1 MGLWICADVSTHS
14 LPGFYV
20 SSVNIYLRGLF
31 LLVQQE
37 NEKEAKEKRLKE
49 KTKSA
54 AAQWC
59 FLPSQVENN
68 KKFGA
73 NLSHFNLNIF
83 GILILSSYFT
93 QV

>member
-37 NEKEAKEKRLKE
+37 NEKEAKEKRPE

-54 AAQWC
+54 AAQ
-59 FLPSQVENN
+59 
-68 KKFGA
+68 
-73 NLSHFNLNIF
+73 
-83 GILILSSYFT
+83 
-93 QV
+93 